1 MTGKNFSQF
10 IEDLHYNAETEF
22 TFNGKKYLISGWI
35 NENDTYTLALYSI
48 EEKPQELFCCTDFSR
63 QNVVEKF
70 KTAKIFE
77 NQTICECEQNITVN
91 YG

>member
-1 MTGKNFSQF
+1 MTGKNLRQF
-10 IEDLHYNAETEF
+10 LEDLHYNAETEF
-22 TFNGKKYLISGWI
+22 IFNGKKYLVSGWI
-35 NENDTYTLALYSI
+35 NENNSYTLALYSI
-48 EEKPQELFCCTDFSR
+48 EENSQELFCFTDFSR

-77 NQTICECEQNITVN
+77 NQTISEVEQNITVN